1 MMRMKKRLTFLFSF
15 FLSVNSLWAQQFQS
29 GDLKYNIIS
38 SGESGNAVEVLSDY
52 ENYVNLTEV
61 VIPSTVAYDG
71 VEYTVTTIGKNAFH
85 GCNLTSVTIPNSV
98 TTIGEDAFMYTNLI
112 SVTIPNSVSIID
124 DGAFCGC
131 DSLRAFTIPE
141 SVTSIGDLAFGFC
154 ENLISIEI
162 PGNVKNIGYQAFS
175 CCTGLTS
182 IVIHDGVQYI
192 SYEVFHGCSNLTSI
206 FIPASVKGIGYSAFG
221 DCPKIK
227 SIIVDSKNPV
237 YDSRENCNAI
247 ILTEY
252 NMLIQGCGNS
262 FIPDGV
268 KSLNFG
274 AFSGCT
280 DLTSITIPQSV
291 IEIDD
296 WVFAGS
302 GLTSITIPNSVKGIG
317 VYAFAYCSDLT
328 SITLPNK
335 IKEIKSHMF
344 EDSSSLLSITIPEG
358 VTYIGEQSFKKCSSL
373 ASIDIPASVTSI
385 WSEAF
390 DGCSSLTSI
399 DIPSSVTSI
408 DRGAFRD
415 CSSLSYI
422 KIPDGIT
429 AIEDDTFADCSSLKS
444 IVFPKSLTEINGAFG
459 YYTTGLISIFCKS
472 NIPPIMCD
480 YTPEIWKSCTIYV
493 PVGCVDAY
501 KSDEAW
507 GNFAK
512 IVGVNYEVS
521 FNIISDMENTV
532 EVTRNE
538 TGEYAGDIVIPN
550 QIVYNDKT
558 YTVTTVASDAFSGCP
573 NITTVT
579 IGSTKTTNESNV
591 TNNPSAARTRAV
603 GNAGITVGE
612 RAFKNCSGLTALT
625 LGEIVTCIGNEAF
638 AGCTSLTNVTC
649 GSAKPAVA
657 SDNIFDKVIY
667 SNATLTVPEAFSTV
681 YQATNP
687 WSLFTN
693 VKTDISSVLQ
703 NKANSPRK
711 IFQNGKLIIRK
722 NGKSYNLHGTK
733 IN

>member
-1 MMRMKKRLTFLFSF
+1 MKKRLTFLFSF

-61 VIPSTVAYDG
+61 VIPSTVIYKE
-71 VEYTVTTIGKNAFH
+71 VEYTVTTIGKSAFY

-98 TTIGEDAFMYTNLI
+98 TTIGEYAFRETNLSI
-112 SVTIPNSVSIID
+112 VTIPNSVSIID
-124 DGAFCGC
+124 DGAFVWCYN
-131 DSLRAFTIPE
+131 LRAFTIPE
-141 SVTSIGDLAFGFC
+141 SVTSIGDSAFNGC
-154 ENLISIEI
+154 ENLTSIEI
-162 PGNVKNIGYQAFS
+162 PGNVKSIGHQAFQS
-175 CCTGLTS
+175 CTGLTS

-192 SYEVFHGCSNLTSI
+192 GDDVFDGCTNLTSI
-206 FIPASVKGIGYSAFG
+206 FIPASVKGIGCSAFG

-252 NMLIQGCGNS
+252 NMLKQGCGNS

-268 KSLNFG
+268 KSLDFG

-280 DLTSITIPQSV
+280 NLTSITIPNSV

-344 EDSSSLLSITIPEG
+344 EDCSSLLSITIPEG

-408 DRGAFRD
+408 GRGAFHG

-429 AIEDDTFADCSSLKS
+429 TIEYDTFGYCSSLKS
-444 IVFPKSLTEINGAFG
+444 IVFSKSLTEINRAFG
-459 YYTTGLISIFCKS
+459 YQTTGLISIFCKS
-472 NIPPIMCD
+472 NIPPVMCD
-480 YTPEIWKSCTIYV
+480 YIHEEILKSCTIYV

-501 KSDEAW
+501 KSDEFW

-591 TNNPSAARTRAV
+591 TNNPSAARTRAE
-603 GNAGITVGE
+603 GTAGITVGE
-612 RAFKNCSGLTALT
+612 RAFKNCSGLTALI
-625 LGEIVTCIGNEAF
+625 LGENVNSIGNEAF

-649 GSAKPAVA
+649 ESAKPAVA

-687 WSLFTN
+687 WSLFAN
-693 VKTDISSVLQ
+693 VKTDISSVLL